1 MLCLSQGV
9 GYAVRALACLEMDR
23 FAFVADIAEQ
33 AHVPPAYLAKI
44 FKKLSDAGIIES
56 RRGPGGGNR
65 LALMPDRIS
74 LLDIAK
80 AVDGPHWIGDCLFG
94 SGKCEG
100 PDICPSHI
108 FWERECSLI
117 TRHLEETTLAE
128 IVRMK
133 IHNQFTRR

>member
-1 MLCLSQGV
+1 M
-9 GYAVRALACLEMDR
+9 RALACLKVDR

-65 LALMPDRIS
+65 LAMSSEEIT

-80 AVDGPHWIGDCLFG
+80 AVDGPDWIGECLFG
-94 SGKCEG
+94 ARKCEG
-100 PDICPSHI
+100 PDLCPSHV
-108 FWERECSLI
+108 FWEIECKRI
-117 TRHLEETTLAE
+117 TRHLKATTLAE
-128 IVRMK
+128 IIRMK
-133 IHNQFTRR
+133 TQNELVR